1 MISSDRAG
9 GGLTTGVDRLDEDSC
24 KVKART
30 RQAGGGSNE
39 GRLALA
45 NEAAKLIAES
55 GFESFAAARRKL
67 AERYN
72 IRIQSTLPKD
82 DEIDDALR
90 RYQRL
95 FRSSSQPQALTAL
108 RIAAVE
114 AMRALQSFRP
124 RLVGPVLDGS
134 ADEGTPIS
142 LHVYSDDAESVL
154 HFLSERGIPYVSKS
168 QRLRLGP
175 THAIECPLLTF
186 ANVSASFRLTVVP
199 LAASHQDPRG
209 TQAEAPMRRASLD
222 EVQRLLSENS

>member
-1 MISSDRAG
+1 
-9 GGLTTGVDRLDEDSC
+9 
-24 KVKART
+24 VKARA
-30 RQAGGGSNE
+30 RHEGGGTAES
-39 GRLALA
+39 RLALA

-67 AERYN
+67 ADRHG
-72 IRIQSTLPKD
+72 IRIQSALPKD

-95 FRSSSQPQALTAL
+95 FRSASQPQALMAL
-108 RIAAVE
+108 RVAAVE
-114 AMRALQSFRP
+114 AMQALQAFRP

-134 ADEGTPIS
+134 ADESSSIS
-142 LHVYSDDAESVL
+142 LHVYSDDTESVL
-154 HFLSERGIPYVSKS
+154 HFLSERGIPYVCRS

-186 ANVSASFRLTVVP
+186 ANSNASFRLTVVP

-209 TQAEAPMRRASLD
+209 TQAEAPMRRASLA
-222 EVQRLLSENS
+222 EVQRLLSENR